1 MRTILIIPL
10 QHPDILPPSANFVGM
25 TERSPTVRTPKS
37 RTKTFTGCW
46 TCRARKVK
54 CDDEKPH
61 CRRCRRSGWQCQGY
75 GMRLGWSQTA
85 GSQSQRRQV
94 CQSTLQSTVDL
105 SSAAVTALL
114 AELDEC
120 SGDGSAQQRGPFS
133 VFSASSPEPDP
144 KQLVT
149 LDSRNPTSPVIES
162 RGEPAL
168 EQFPADSLDS
178 YTSTASPGE
187 VNQPISVPGIEVS
200 HITVKSP
207 RPETSL
213 PPVLID
219 HFDRAYSDTA
229 LVPSGTR
236 NTIIDLDCDTSRDK
250 ASSMSCTLPP
260 ITSLNSSQLP
270 RPETELVH
278 HWVVFLSGNM
288 LLIDTPDNPCRTLFM
303 PLALKALEGS
313 PTESNIHLSIYHAIC
328 ASSAFSLFHLRRDP
342 RYQSLAMHHDQLALR
357 HLRENLQRAKRLD
370 EPTLAAILTCI
381 TAEAMSGRRSRW
393 RAHVA
398 GGLGLLENE
407 IHDGWIRSPTASRL
421 LQSYL
426 SLSSLCSLP
435 MSTQLMSLLDGPSE
449 LRHYLERSHG
459 VTPLLVQLL
468 ARIMAIVDS
477 NTVITTEELDRLE
490 LQLYLNFPC
499 PSRPDLPGS
508 IIIQHALNSFY
519 YASIIYFRRT
529 LRHAGLV
536 EVQDIVEK
544 AVQELEA
551 VETLTLDRKG
561 GCAYNWASFVVA
573 AECERPDL
581 KARMMASFDRKSR
594 HGIQSINILSEIV
607 KTLWHRREQAGPYR
621 DIHWQEIAKEA
632 DFDIMLV

>member
-1 MRTILIIPL
+1 
-10 QHPDILPPSANFVGM
+10 
-25 TERSPTVRTPKS
+25 
-37 RTKTFTGCW
+37 
-46 TCRARKVK
+46 
-54 CDDEKPH
+54 
-61 CRRCRRSGWQCQGY
+61 
-75 GMRLGWSQTA
+75 MRLGWSQTA
-85 GSQSQRRQV
+85 GSRSHRRQLRPSTP
-94 CQSTLQSTVDL
+94 QSTEDL

-133 VFSASSPEPDP
+133 VFSAEPADTKP
-144 KQLVT
+144 LVT
-149 LDSRNPTSPVIES
+149 LDSRILSSPVAERRDEPEPQQFLTDPLDSNTSTGSLGEANRPVSVVGTEVSRTTAQSPQVSNFETSP
-162 RGEPAL
+162 
-168 EQFPADSLDS
+168 
-178 YTSTASPGE
+178 SP
-187 VNQPISVPGIEVS
+187 VP
-200 HITVKSP
+200 
-207 RPETSL
+207 PENVDL
-213 PPVLID
+213 
-219 HFDRAYSDTA
+219 AYDDTA
-229 LVPSGTR
+229 LVPFGTR
-236 NTIIDLDCDTSRDK
+236 HTNIDLSADTSRFK

-260 ITSLNSSQLP
+260 ITSLDPSQLS

-288 LLIDTPDNPCRTLFM
+288 LLIDTPDNPCRTVFM
-303 PLALKALEGS
+303 PLALKGLESS
-313 PTESNIHLSIYHAIC
+313 PTESNIHLSIFHAIC
-328 ASSAFSLFHLRRDP
+328 ASSAFSLFHLRRDS

-393 RAHVA
+393 RAHVS

-435 MSTQLMSLLDGPSE
+435 MSAQLMSLLDGPSE

-459 VTPLLVQLL
+459 VNPLLVQLL
-468 ARIMAIVDS
+468 ARVTAINDS
-477 NTVITTEELDRLE
+477 NTLISTEELDRLE

-499 PSRPDLPGS
+499 PASPDVPGS

-519 YASIIYFRRT
+519 YASIIFFRRT
-529 LRHAGLV
+529 LRHAALS

-544 AVQELEA
+544 AIQELEA
-551 VETLTLDRKG
+551 VDSLTLDRKG
-561 GCAYNWASFVVA
+561 GSAYNWASFVVA
-573 AECERPDL
+573 AECQRPDL
-581 KARMMASFDRKSR
+581 QARMMACFDRKSR

-607 KTLWHRREQAGPYR
+607 KTVWHRRQRAGSYR

-632 DFDIMLV
+632 DFDIMVV